1 MTLSE
6 DPSLFL
12 ADFGVTVT
20 SGAVSGLGILD
31 MPGNLTADGMAISTD
46 YLLRCETS
54 KFGNLLYGDEMTVAG
69 IVYQVREVRMVDD
82 GTFVEVSLMM
92 LAPGTSAIG
101 RDPREALTLD
111 DLSDVELTSP
121 TAGEVLKYDGTKWID
136 GADAGTAFV
145 FTQPTPASTWIVN
158 HNLGY
163 VPSVEVFDSGSQEV
177 DAEITHPSLNQTVVL
192 FSIPLAGF
200 ARLT

>member
-1 MTLSE
+1 MTLTE

-82 GTFVEVSLMM
+82 GTFVEVSLMR
-92 LAPGTSAIG
+92 LDPGTSAVG
-101 RDPREALTLD
+101 RNPREGLK
-111 DLSDVELTSP
+111 LSDLTDVHAVNP
-121 TAGEVLKYDGTKWID
+121 QAGDVLINNGTNWVNTPDLDGG
-136 GADAGTAFV
+136 GA
-145 FTQPTPASTWIVN
+145 
-158 HNLGY
+158 
-163 VPSVEVFDSGSQEV
+163 
-177 DAEITHPSLNQTVVL
+177 
-192 FSIPLAGF
+192 
-200 ARLT
+200 